1 MPRNYGSVSNTNW
14 LPSNGKRFSYPDGTM
29 KIGWLQSCPQY
40 PNAEIHCCSLGE
52 GTASYDE
59 KAGGCQGCGEPKT
72 DSIVAHKTFEAWCVL
87 LQPNLPV
94 ARETPKS
101 DSSVVVRHSSCIAM
115 CRARFFLCPTCTK
128 RAELVMRTSDHLA
141 IGSSWMEMA
150 SEVHQ
155 ILTDTEW
162 NNPNAAKW
170 IWEINTQFWSNEIG
184 TKPHV
189 YDGPDADY

>member
-29 KIGWLQSCPQY
+29 KIGWLQNCHQY
-40 PNAEIHCCSLGE
+40 PNGEVYYGSSGVVPYHEKTDCCN
-52 GTASYDE
+52 
-59 KAGGCQGCGEPKT
+59 GCGQPNSDDHKNFET
-72 DSIVAHKTFEAWCVL
+72 DCVL

-101 DSSVVVRHSSCIAM
+101 EDREGNVVVRLNSCIAM
-115 CRARFFLCPTCTK
+115 CRAHFYLCPTCTK
-128 RAELVMRTSDHLA
+128 RAEMVMRTSDHLA
-141 IGSSWMEMA
+141 IGSSWMELVT
-150 SEVHQ
+150 EVSQ

-162 NNPNAAKW
+162 DNPNAAKW
-170 IWEINTQFWSNEIG
+170 SWEINTQYWTNKIG

-189 YDGPDADY
+189 YDGPEPDY